1 MGVENSDFNVRRM
14 IQRTGQRSF
23 GLIFPYLEHLVPLL
37 PT

>member
-1 MGVENSDFNVRRM
+1 MGVENDDFNVRLM

-23 GLIFPYLEHLVPLL
+23 GLIFPYLEQLVPLL